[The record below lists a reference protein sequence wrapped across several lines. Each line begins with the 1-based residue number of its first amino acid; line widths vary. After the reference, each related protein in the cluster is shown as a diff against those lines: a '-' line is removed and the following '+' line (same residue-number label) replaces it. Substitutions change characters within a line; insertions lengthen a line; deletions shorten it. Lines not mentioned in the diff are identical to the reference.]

1 MNGLVSLT
9 CDHLDLILSN
19 LVSNFGRAL
28 LYLPKTSLVLPLPQ
42 AVFYR
47 FIYSKILFDKK
58 WEHFCKKG
66 SSTYSCTRNGN
77 VTVAL
82 KCMANYKF
90 SALQLHEKT
99 LYLEKICARFLSCE

>member
-9 CDHLDLILSN
+9 CDHLDLVLSN

-28 LYLPKTSLVLPLPQ
+28 LYLLKTSLVLPQPQ

-47 FIYSKILFDKK
+47 FIYSKILFD
-58 WEHFCKKG
+58 KKG